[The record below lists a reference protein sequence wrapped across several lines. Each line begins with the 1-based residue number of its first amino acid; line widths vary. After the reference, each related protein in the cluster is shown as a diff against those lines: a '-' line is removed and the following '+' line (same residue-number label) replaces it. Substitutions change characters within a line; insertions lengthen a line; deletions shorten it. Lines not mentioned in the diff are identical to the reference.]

1 MSGMSGYATL
11 PTGHATRFTGLATLA
26 KKQAK
31 PFLYQVSRPFTFTP
45 SQEIGHFVVCRLLP
59 PEAIF

>member
-1 MSGMSGYATL
+1 MSGMSGYAPL

-31 PFLYQVSRPFTFTP
+31 LFLYQVFRPFTLTP
-45 SQEIGHFVVCRLLP
+45 SQEIGHFVLKVV
-59 PEAIF
+59 